1 MEARTMTHGARN
13 GCGWKD
19 DELVILRHMVGQNAS
34 ATQIGE
40 ALNRTKNSVITKA
53 LSLGLHCN
61 GKRGGKR
68 KKGVT
73 VIRTPVA
80 KKRRPVAPSLCD
92 PWSAY
97 SLKRW
102 EEKNA

>member
-1 MEARTMTHGARN
+1 VTHGARN
-13 GCGWKD
+13 GRGWED
-19 DELVILRHMVGQNAS
+19 DEIVTLKRMVAQNAS
-34 ATQIGE
+34 ASRIGE
-40 ALNRTKNSVITKA
+40 ALNRSKNSVITKA

-61 GKRGGKR
+61 GKRGGER

-73 VIRTPVA
+73 LIRTPIA
-80 KKRRPVAPSLCD
+80 KKRRLVAPSLCD

-102 EEKNA
+102 EERNA